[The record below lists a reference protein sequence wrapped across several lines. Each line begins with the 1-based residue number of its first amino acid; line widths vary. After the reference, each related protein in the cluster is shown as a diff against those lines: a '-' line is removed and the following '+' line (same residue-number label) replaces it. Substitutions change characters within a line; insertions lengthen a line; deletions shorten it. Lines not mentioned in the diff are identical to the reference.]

1 MLPQLHDGRM
11 EGLLLV
17 RMDRD
22 RRLVLRLWPA
32 DVDIADAGIPI
43 YLGTVEEQCR
53 RQFAGLITAAKDTG
67 AYERALQS
75 LKETL
80 NGRLA
85 VMQVRRTVPRT
96 AEDREHGSPLWRG
109 DVLLVMSKNA

>member
-1 MLPQLHDGRM
+1 
-11 EGLLLV
+11 
-17 RMDRD
+17 MDRD

-32 DVDIADAGIPI
+32 DVDIADEGIPI
-43 YLGTVEEQCR
+43 FLGTVEAQRR

-67 AYERALQS
+67 AYKRALRS

-80 NGRLA
+80 NGRFS
-85 VMQVRRTVPRT
+85 VIQVSRARAR
-96 AEDREHGSPLWRG
+96 AAGDGEHGQSLWRG